1 MNKTLWQQLTIK
13 LLFLDILEE
22 IKLMKWNILNI

>member
-1 MNKTLWQQLTIK
+1 MNKTLWQQLTIN